1 MFYKI
6 THHLVSMDQN
16 LSLALQ
22 TTSITRNTGPLHFQ
36 IFITRTDYYK
46 CDCFPHKVT
55 LWNTL
60 PHSVVSGASLGHFF
74 FIPKLMDYIMTYR
87 VFFYYRWHRIH
98 LCFWQ
103 IYVKKKILIP
113 PPSLARLMVCRD
125 SRLSVREVA
134 RCSYYVDRKRVSCRK
149 TKKPYS
155 MRMQM
160 F

>member
-16 LSLALQ
+16 LSLVLQ

-36 IFITRTDYYK
+36 TFITRTDYYK

-74 FIPKLMDYIMTYR
+74 YTEIHGLYYDLPGFFLIQMTL
-87 VFFYYRWHRIH
+87 HPSLLLTD
-98 LCFWQ
+98 LC
-103 IYVKKKILIP
+103 KKKILIP

-125 SRLSVREVA
+125 SRLSVREVV

-155 MRMQM
+155 MRMQI